1 MNQTFSLHRF
11 QLLVKLDLAE
21 KGKNYLLMAGLF
33 SGLLLLFMLPITW
46 RKDYSEI
53 LFLLHALALFMVV
66 MFGGS
71 LYTTSVFSQYSSPD
85 TGIAALMI
93 PASRLEKYLSA
104 LLINLLF
111 IIPFT
116 LLFFKLHIWT
126 IDFANDKMNPGQ
138 GKYNYLPKELLQY
151 FISMHIIIQGSVFLG
166 SIYFP
171 KLSYIKTAAVL
182 FTSAIFIGVL
192 SWYLAKYF
200 TSNPTNVVAFPF
212 SAWKVWYEKS
222 HTNFYVDFPESV
234 QPLVNF
240 VPVLFLLSVWFI
252 AYVRL
257 KEKEI

>member
-1 MNQTFSLHRF
+1 MNQIFNLHRF
-11 QLLVKLDLAE
+11 LLLVKLELTE
-21 KGKNYLLMAGLF
+21 KGKNYILMAGLF
-33 SGLLLLFMLPITW
+33 TGLMLLFMLPVTW
-46 RKDYSEI
+46 QKDHSEI

-66 MFGGS
+66 MFAGS

-111 IIPFT
+111 IVPFT
-116 LLFFKLHIWT
+116 LLFFQLHTWT
-126 IDFANDKMNPGQ
+126 IDVANLRLNPGQ
-138 GKYNYLPKELLQY
+138 GKYVYLPKQPLQY
-151 FISMHIIIQGSVFLG
+151 FMSMHIIIQGSVFLG

-182 FTSAIFIGVL
+182 FATAIFIGATN
-192 SWYLAKYF
+192 WYLAKYF
-200 TSNPTNVVAFPF
+200 TSYPTNVVAFPF
-212 SAWKVWYEKS
+212 SAWKIWYEES
-222 HTNFYVDFPESV
+222 RTNFYVDFPGSV
-234 QPLVNF
+234 QPMINI
-240 VPVLFLLSVWFI
+240 VPILFLLCVWFI

>member
-1 MNQTFSLHRF
+1 MNQTFNLHRF
-11 QLLVKLDLAE
+11 QLLVRLELSE
-21 KGKNYLLMAGLF
+21 KGKNYLLMAGMFMGLMLF
-33 SGLLLLFMLPITW
+33 FMLPIT
-46 RKDYSEI
+46 RQKDHSEI

-71 LYTTSVFSQYSSPD
+71 LFTGSAFSQYSSPD
-85 TGIAALMI
+85 TGIAALMV

-116 LLFFKLHIWT
+116 FLFFQLHIWT
-126 IDFANDKMNPGQ
+126 IDFANNHLNPGQ
-138 GKYNYLPKELLQY
+138 GKYMYLPKDLLQY
-151 FISMHIIIQGSVFLG
+151 FLSMHIIIQGSVFLG

-182 FTSAIFIGVL
+182 FGTAIAIAATN
-192 SWYLAKYF
+192 WYLAKYF

-212 SAWKVWYEKS
+212 SAWKIWYEES

-234 QPLVNF
+234 QPLINI
-240 VPVLFLLSVWFI
+240 VPILFLLSVWFV